1 MQTLMTLQNLNR
13 ILDRYEL
20 EIGISKN
27 EEKMTSLKGS
37 TILLS
42 MA

>member
-1 MQTLMTLQNLNR
+1 MMQTLMTLQNLNR

-27 EEKMTSLKGS
+27 EEKLQVLKG
-37 TILLS
+37 LPFY
-42 MA
+42 